1 MLNSITSLLSEDPL
15 EPIRALLRHKHVD
28 SLLQST
34 IVSTIVIFSIYLVGN
49 EIVRSRS
56 RIPGLK
62 GPRGWPVVGNL
73 VDIWSNAAVKYQEWA
88 KTYGD
93 VYQVML
99 GNTCVVVVNGA
110 QAARSLF
117 MSNSQ
122 ALSSRPIT
130 YTFHKV
136 ASTTAGLTI
145 GTSPYD
151 DSLKRKKKAAAVA
164 LNRPAIQT
172 YIPYLDL
179 ETKTFIKDLF
189 EFGEAGTIAI
199 DPTPMIQRLSLSLV
213 MTINWGVRIASIQDA
228 FFKEIVYV
236 EEELNKTRS
245 TVGNTQDH
253 IPFLRLNPINQQS
266 AKARDLRQRRDRY
279 LAKLNDD
286 LAEKVAKG
294 TNNPCIQA
302 SVIKYKDVELNDTEL
317 SSFSLSVLS
326 GGFETVSTTV
336 QWSIAYFA
344 QNPHLQDK
352 AYAEIQRFQESNEPL
367 CDAYDDQKCAYVL
380 AIAKEALRV
389 YSVVPLALPRE
400 TIKDIQYDGIRI
412 PSGSTVYMNAWA
424 CNHDPELWSDPDTF
438 YPERW
443 LEKPDAPLFTFGL
456 GYRMC
461 AAHILATREIYI
473 IFMRLLSSF
482 RIEAPEEI
490 KCDPSVDMKNAKDLI
505 MVPKPYRVLCVPRD
519 ELRLRAALDISK

>member
-1 MLNSITSLLSEDPL
+1 MESI
-15 EPIRALLRHKHVD
+15 ALLRRQLIENTFQSIVLG
-28 SLLQST
+28 LLALLLVYL
-34 IVSTIVIFSIYLVGN
+34 IANEVI
-49 EIVRSRS
+49 RSRS
-56 RIPGLK
+56 RIPGLN
-62 GPRGWPVVGNL
+62 GPKGWPVVGNL
-73 VDIWSNAAVKYQEWA
+73 LDIWSNAALKYQEWA
-88 KTYGD
+88 HEYGD

-110 QAARSLF
+110 QTAKTLF
-117 MSNSQ
+117 SSNSQ

-179 ETKTFIKDLF
+179 ETKAFLEDLLN
-189 EFGEAGTIAI
+189 FGKAGAIAI
-199 DPTPMIQRLSLSLV
+199 DPLPMIQRMSLSL
-213 MTINWGVRIASIQDA
+213 MTTINWGIRITSVEDEL
-228 FFKEIVYV
+228 FKEIVHV

-253 IPFLRLNPINQQS
+253 IPLLRLNPINPSS

-279 LAKLNDD
+279 FAKLNGD
-286 LAEKVAKG
+286 LAERIANG
-294 TNNPCIQA
+294 TSTPCIQA
-302 SVIKYKDVELNDTEL
+302 SVIRYKDVELSETEL
-317 SSFSLSVLS
+317 AAFSLSVLA

-336 QWSIAYFA
+336 QWSIAHFA
-344 QNPHLQDK
+344 QHPDIQDK
-352 AYAEIQRFQESNEPL
+352 AYEEIQRFQGSNDTL
-367 CDAYDDQKCAYVL
+367 CDAADDQKCAYVL
-380 AIAKEALRV
+380 ALAKEALRT

-400 TIKDIQYDGIRI
+400 SIKDIHYNGVLI
-412 PSGSTVYMNAWA
+412 PAGSTVYLNAWA
-424 CNHDPELWSDPDTF
+424 CNHDPQLWADPDKF
-438 YPERW
+438 LPERW

-461 AAHILATREIYI
+461 AAHILATREVYI

-482 RIEAPEEI
+482 RLDAPEEI
-490 KCDPSVDMKNAKDLI
+490 KCDPTSDMKNPKDLI
-505 MVPKPYRVLCVPRD
+505 MAPKPYRVSFIPRD
-519 ELRLRAALDISK
+519 EEKLRSALDESME